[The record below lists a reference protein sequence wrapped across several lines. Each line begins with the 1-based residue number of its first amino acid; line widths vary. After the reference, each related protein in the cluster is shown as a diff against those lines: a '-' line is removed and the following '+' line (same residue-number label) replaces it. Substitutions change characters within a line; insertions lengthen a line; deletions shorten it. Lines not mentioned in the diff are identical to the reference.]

1 MATGTGDLAIALSH
15 IPNSHI
21 DGIDIAQGML
31 AVAQVKIEKKHLD
44 DRITLS
50 HGDGESLPYK
60 DASYDAVTVAFG
72 VRNFE
77 NLMPGLK
84 EMRRVLRPDGQIAI
98 LEFSQPER
106 FPIKQIYHVYFNVIL
121 PVIGRLVSKDNAAY
135 TYLPESVD
143 AFPYGQ
149 TFLDKLQEA
158 GFRDLH
164 HRPLTFGIATLY
176 TAKK

>member
-1 MATGTGDLAIALSH
+1 
-15 IPNSHI
+15 
-21 DGIDIAQGML
+21 
-31 AVAQVKIEKKHLD
+31 
-44 DRITLS
+44 
-50 HGDGESLPYK
+50 
-60 DASYDAVTVAFG
+60 
-72 VRNFE
+72 
-77 NLMPGLK
+77 
-84 EMRRVLRPDGQIAI
+84 
-98 LEFSQPER
+98 
-106 FPIKQIYHVYFNVIL
+106 
-121 PVIGRLVSKDNAAY
+121 LVSKDNAAY